1 MRRNQRNGGP
11 QPRLVFQ
18 PRLQCSENILSPC
31 LSVSPSLPH
40 YTVALN
46 SIKTRFLETEASG
59 MLFFFFSLFFSQP
72 PTDVLEA
79 IIFSAVE
86 QR

>member
-18 PRLQCSENILSPC
+18 PRFPLQCSENILSPC

-59 MLFFFFSLFFSQP
+59 MLFFSPFFSQP